1 MITDKRL
8 LALPLLPLLLIPL
21 GGCQT
26 GSAIGAFDDP
36 GFGEANRQTMAA
48 QVVNPD
54 PVYSDANPPTSADN
68 AVDAIDRLRSDRVKK
83 PERIDTRQT
92 GPG

>member
-1 MITDKRL
+1 MSTNRL
-8 LALPLLPLLLIPL
+8 KALVASSLIIGLA
-21 GGCQT
+21 GCQT
-26 GSAIGAFDDP
+26 GSDIGAFDDP

-54 PVYSDANPPTSADN
+54 PVYDTDIPATSADHAAD
-68 AVDAIDRLRSDRVKK
+68 AVDRYNNDQVKQ
-83 PERIDTRQT
+83 PEKVNTRET

>member
-1 MITDKRL
+1 MTIDRL
-8 LALPLLPLLLIPL
+8 KATFAGVLVVGLA
-21 GGCQT
+21 GCQA
-26 GSAIGAFDDP
+26 GSDIGAFNDP

-54 PVYSDANPPTSADN
+54 PVYDRDIPATSADHAAD
-68 AVDAIDRLRSDRVKK
+68 AVDRYNNDQVKQ
-83 PERIDTRQT
+83 PERTDTRST